1 MQQRVPM
8 GKTIAVFESGV
19 IFLLQVLLIVV
30 LAVALLE
37 LFLRFG
43 QVVIDRYGVTQAPA
57 LVDLQRDLQHAFAGV
72 LLIILGLELLDT
84 LKVYFNEHRVR
95 LEVILIVAIIAVGRH
110 IIQLD
115 FEHAEAGVMLGI
127 AALVLALAAGYFL
140 ICRLGV
146 ITSNPFSTQ
155 DPSRPPS

>member
-1 MQQRVPM
+1 MQQRGPM
-8 GKTIAVFESGV
+8 GKAIAVFETGV
-19 IFLLQVLLIVV
+19 IFLLQVLLM
-30 LAVALLE
+30 LALAAALYE
-37 LFLRFG
+37 LFMRFG
-43 QVVIDRYGVTQAPA
+43 QVVIERLSQPTVP
-57 LVDLQRDLQHAFAGV
+57 LVRDLQRDLQHAFAGV

-84 LKVYFNEHRVR
+84 LKVYFSEHRVR

-115 FEHAEAGVMLGI
+115 FEHASGAMLLGV

-146 ITSNPFSTQ
+146 VTKFLSTQ